1 MPKKIITVFYI
12 GPECGF
18 KAIQGS
24 IPDHI
29 NVITSKPELK
39 SVSKKIKYAHAFID
53 ASMKIPINQ
62 KILRLAKKLQV
73 ISTATTGSDHIDM
86 IYAKS
91 IGIKVFTLK
100 EDKDLLQNL
109 TPAAELSWALLMAV
123 ARKITA
129 ASKHV
134 NSGLWNRDDFPGI
147 MLKEKTL
154 GIVGCGRL
162 GQWMARYGSAFGMN
176 VQGYDP
182 FVKPW
187 PKSIKKISLD
197 QLFMTSDFISIHVHL
212 TNETK
217 GLISSDLIGI
227 IKKGAILINTS
238 RGKIIDELAL
248 LNALKSNQIA
258 GAGLDVLDG
267 EPYIKAHPLVEYS
280 INNSNLIITP
290 HCGGYSPD
298 AVKIVCQRAME
309 KVITYLN

>member
-1 MPKKIITVFYI
+1 MKIIYL
-12 GPECGF
+12 GPIEGF
-18 KAIQGS
+18 
-24 IPDHI
+24 DNI
-29 NVITSKPELK
+29 NSY
-39 SVSKKIKYAHAFID
+39 VSKNIIVNNCPVDKDILINQIKDADGLID
-53 ASMKIPINQ
+53 ASMKIAINED
-62 KILRLAKKLQV
+62 ILKKSKKLKV

-86 IYAKS
+86 VYAKS
-91 IGIKVFTLK
+91 MGIKVFTLK

-162 GQWMARYGSAFGMN
+162 GQWMARYGNAFGMN

-187 PKSIKKISLD
+187 PKLIKKINLD

-217 GLISSDLIGI
+217 GLISRDLIGI
-227 IKKGAILINTS
+227 IKQGSILINTS
-238 RGKIIDELAL
+238 RGKLIDELAL
-248 LNALKSNQIA
+248 LNALKSNQIT

-267 EPYIKAHPLVEYS
+267 EPHIEDHPLVEYS
-280 INNSNLIITP
+280 KNHSNLIITP

-309 KVITYLN
+309 KAITYLN

>member
-1 MPKKIITVFYI
+1 MKIIYL
-12 GPECGF
+12 GPIEGF
-18 KAIQGS
+18 
-24 IPDHI
+24 DNI
-29 NVITSKPELK
+29 NSY
-39 SVSKKIKYAHAFID
+39 VSKNIIVNNCPVDKNILINQIKDADGLID
-53 ASMKIPINQ
+53 ASMKIAINED
-62 KILRLAKKLQV
+62 ILKKSKKLKV

-86 IYAKS
+86 VYAKS
-91 IGIKVFTLK
+91 MGIKVFTLK

-154 GIVGCGRL
+154 GLVGCGRL
-162 GQWMARYGSAFGMN
+162 GQWMARYGNAFGMN

-187 PKSIKKISLD
+187 PKLIKKISLD

-217 GLISSDLIGI
+217 GLISRDLIGI
-227 IKKGAILINTS
+227 IKQGSILINTS
-238 RGKIIDELAL
+238 RGKLIDELAL

-280 INNSNLIITP
+280 KNNSNLIITP

-309 KVITYLN
+309 KAITYLN